1 MLIPDGG
8 LREKCIFFVRLSSE
22 FCIVFLQF
30 SLFVVIIVFPLHK
43 KCAVKRERERGEAY
57 VFIARQVKTRHVKG
71 FLSVFLEF
79 DFQF

>member
-43 KCAVKRERERGEAY
+43 KCAVKREREGGGVCFYCAAGEDE
-57 VFIARQVKTRHVKG
+57 ARQR
-71 FLSVFLEF
+71 LLERIS
-79 DFQF
+79 

>member
-43 KCAVKRERERGEAY
+43 KCAVKIERGGEAY
-57 VFIARQVKTRHVKG
+57 VFIARQVRTRHVKG